1 MTTKRRKKRPSPQQ
15 RPISLKGLAARA
27 GYDSLVALADAL
39 EGDLSLGYIYQIHRG
54 SLPSEPVRNLLS
66 GFLGCTDAELV
77 AAIGAKA
84 RKLA

>member
-1 MTTKRRKKRPSPQQ
+1 MANQRRTTRRAPQP
-15 RPISLKGLAARA
+15 PISLKGLAAKA

-77 AAIGAKA
+77 AAIGARA